1 MSGIL
6 FSKGRDFG
14 LVLGASMR
22 SIASQGLVLFASSIA
37 FGLALRSSSARL
49 DLFASSIAFGLALGA
64 SNARLVLTHV

>member
-6 FSKGRDFG
+6 FSKGRDFD
-14 LVLGASMR
+14 LVLGASMT

-37 FGLALRSSSARL
+37 FGLALGSSSARL

>member
-6 FSKGRDFG
+6 FSNGRDFDI
-14 LVLGASMR
+14 VLGASMR

-37 FGLALRSSSARL
+37 FGLAL
-49 DLFASSIAFGLALGA
+49 GA

>member
-37 FGLALRSSSARL
+37 FGLALGQSSAL
-49 DLFASSIAFGLALGA
+49 LTLA
-64 SNARLVLTHV
+64 HV